1 VIPYGAQP
9 RVLAPKLASLGVA
22 VLALTLALACKLGYA
37 RAAATDLRWVLGP
50 SCFVAEQLGG
60 LRFAWDPAAG
70 YVSHGAHMVVGPPCA
85 GVNFL
90 VGCSLA
96 LYFSCQAGFAS
107 ARGRLS
113 LCLASF
119 GGGYLATIAANGA
132 RIALAARLGHADF
145 HCGMASYAAVHR
157 WIGVLVYGAALLGVC
172 TAASRAFV
180 APRSPSA
187 RRIAIPVGCYLGVA
201 LALPLLHRV
210 LGHRVP
216 GLAEHAAQTSI
227 ALTLV
232 VALALVGDRL
242 LDRIFSRHA
251 RLAARS

>member
-1 VIPYGAQP
+1 VIPHGP
-9 RVLAPKLASLGVA
+9 PLRVPAPKVATLGVA

-37 RAAATDLRWVLGP
+37 RAAAMDLRWALGP

-90 VGCSLA
+90 VACSLA

-107 ARGRLS
+107 ASGKLL
-113 LCLASF
+113 LCSVSF
-119 GGGYLATIAANGA
+119 GGGYLATIAANGT
-132 RIALAARLGHADF
+132 RIALAARVGHADF
-145 HCGMASYAAVHR
+145 HAGLASYAAVHR
-157 WIGVLVYGAALLGVC
+157 WIGVLVYGAALLAVC
-172 TAASRAFV
+172 TAASRAVV
-180 APRSPSA
+180 APRTHTA
-187 RRIAIPVGCYLGVA
+187 RRMAIPVGFYLGVA
-201 LALPLLHRV
+201 LAMPLLHRA

-227 ALTLV
+227 ALALV
-232 VALALVGDRL
+232 AALALAGDRL
-242 LDRIFSRHA
+242 LDRIFSRRA